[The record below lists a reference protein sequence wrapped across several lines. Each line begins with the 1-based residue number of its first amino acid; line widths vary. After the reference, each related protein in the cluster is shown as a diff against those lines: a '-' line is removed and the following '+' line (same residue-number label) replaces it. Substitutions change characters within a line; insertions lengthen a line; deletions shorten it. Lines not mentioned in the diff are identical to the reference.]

1 MLAQSLDFIT
11 PIVDDPFTYGQIA
24 AANSLSD
31 VFAKGAKAISAMSIF
46 MWDKTHINTNEANEI
61 LQGALN
67 KLIECKCPLIGGHSI
82 NDSEQK
88 FGLSITGRIFDNIYY
103 RNNTAQIGDKIILT
117 KPIGSGILS
126 SAMKNGKLEFSKNID
141 VVKSMLMLNS
151 YAMDFA
157 KRFEIHAASDVT
169 GFGLLGHMLEMINSD
184 ISINLYLDNV
194 KLFDKVI
201 DFAKSGIIPGGSHKN
216 KSTLESRIKNN
227 TNIDDIIYY
236 DAQTSGGLLIAL
248 DYKNA
253 NELNKI
259 LNNEGIDSSIIAEC
273 IEKREFDI
281 YLR

>member
-46 MWDKTHINTNEANEI
+46 MWDKTHINTDEANEI

-157 KRFEIHAASDVT
+157 NKFEIHAASDVT

-184 ISINLYLDNV
+184 ISINVYLDNV

-216 KSTLESRIKNN
+216 KSTLESRIKND

>member
-46 MWDKTHINTNEANEI
+46 MWDKTHINTDEANEI

-126 SAMKNGKLEFSKNID
+126 SAMKNGKLEFSKNMD

-157 KRFEIHAASDVT
+157 NKFEIHAASDVT

>member
-46 MWDKTHINTNEANEI
+46 MWDKTHLNTDEANEI

-88 FGLSITGRIFDNIYY
+88 FGLSVTGRIFDNIYY

-126 SAMKNGKLEFSKNID
+126 SAMKNGKLEFSKNMD

-157 KRFEIHAASDVT
+157 NKFEIHAASDVT

-184 ISINLYLDNV
+184 ISINLYLDNI

-216 KSTLESRIKNN
+216 KSALESRIKND

>member
-46 MWDKTHINTNEANEI
+46 MWDKTHLNTDEANEI

-88 FGLSITGRIFDNIYY
+88 FGLSVTGRIFDNIYY

-126 SAMKNGKLEFSKNID
+126 SAMKNGKLEFSKNMD

-157 KRFEIHAASDVT
+157 NKFEIHAASDVT

-184 ISINLYLDNV
+184 ISINLYLDNI

-216 KSTLESRIKNN
+216 KSTLESRIKND

>member
-1 MLAQSLDFIT
+1 
-11 PIVDDPFTYGQIA
+11 
-24 AANSLSD
+24 
-31 VFAKGAKAISAMSIF
+31 
-46 MWDKTHINTNEANEI
+46 MWDKTHINTDEANEI

-157 KRFEIHAASDVT
+157 NKFEIHAASDVT